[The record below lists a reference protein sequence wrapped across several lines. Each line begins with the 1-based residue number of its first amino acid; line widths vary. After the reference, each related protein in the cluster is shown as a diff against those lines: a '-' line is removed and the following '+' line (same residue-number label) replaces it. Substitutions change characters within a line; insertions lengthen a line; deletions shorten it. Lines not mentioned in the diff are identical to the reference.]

1 MTVDTD
7 ISSSENLFGKTVND
21 LQSNI
26 TVSGSAITGD
36 LKYVSDYTGFS
47 SKVEEQ
53 SGNYLALHCTV
64 PGVDDATIT
73 VEVVGGTS
81 GPVTLTDDGLIVD
94 RIANTNQKIKV
105 VASKE
110 GCTPVTKTFNLTGL
124 NLATA

>member
-110 GCTPVTKTFNLTGL
+110 GFTPVTKTFNLTGL